1 MSGLLSRRT
10 HTLYAPGT
18 IEECRQLIEAGTAEE
33 AARRLN
39 TNAFRL
45 AWSTPEQVSVRT
57 GNGVPG
63 RQARVRLV
71 RHDWGTSTHVTTRAE
86 LLPVA
91 IAWLGFVGL
100 GAIGI
105 AMAVTRSDGESLIG
119 SLFPVGYLALA
130 PLVVLCWIY
139 ARTGA
144 ADAAIVRDLA
154 LAIGANSVDGVLSP
168 QYALRP
174 NWPPPSEA
182 SLRATSVPSPSA

>member
-1 MSGLLSRRT
+1 MSGLLARRT
-10 HTLYAPGT
+10 HTMYAPGT
-18 IEECRQLIEAGTAEE
+18 IEECRQLIEAGTAKD
-33 AARRLN
+33 ASRRLN

-45 AWSTPEQVSVRT
+45 DWSSAEQVIIRT
-57 GNGVPG
+57 GGAVPG
-63 RQARVRLV
+63 RRARVRLV
-71 RHDWGTSTHVTTRAE
+71 RHDWGTSVNVTTRAE

-100 GAIGI
+100 AAIGI
-105 AMAVTRSDGESLIG
+105 ATAVTRGDGESLIG

-144 ADAAIVRDLA
+144 ADAAMVHDLA
-154 LAIGANSVDGVLSP
+154 LAVGANSVDGVMSP

-182 SLRATSVPSPSA
+182 SLRVGASPTSPA